1 MPNLKKYGE
10 IKGVNGRSE
19 FYRFCGTLTLSKAES
34 WDIED
39 LSTELN
45 QHYPQEAMHDSQH
58 KNQWKSARNNL
69 DRILDNQKP
78 SLKRWV
84 FTHPLMTTILGTVIG
99 GIILA
104 VILALPEYIGENPEE
119 NIQPEKSKDI
129 DQPETI
135 TTPAT
140 NKLINT

>member
-10 IKGVNGRSE
+10 IKGVNGQSK
-19 FYRFCGTLTLSKAES
+19 FYGLCGALTLSEAES

-39 LSTELN
+39 LSTKLN
-45 QHYPQEAMHDSQH
+45 QYYPKEAMHDSPL
-58 KNQWKSARNNL
+58 KNQWKSARSNL

-78 SLKRWV
+78 SLRRWV

-99 GIILA
+99 GIILV
-104 VILALPEYIGENPEE
+104 VINDLPKYIGENSEQ

-129 DQPETI
+129 DKPETI
-135 TTPAT
+135 TTPST